1 MKCHITYLCHLPA
14 FYSHRNLIG
23 ISSEPHR
30 NLAIGFLH
38 FFREKY
44 FVDMFKY
51 QPLNVCQICTCQKKN
66 VSLCPNYTLN
76 INMTKINSNVL
87 SVFITLLL
95 IVVVVVSS
103 LTTSNIVNTL
113 QEEEQKKIELWA
125 EATRQFILAGEND
138 NIDLLLQVME
148 GNTTIP
154 VYMVDTNYNLL
165 LSRNVN
171 EPKRNVENFYVEKIN
186 ELRATQQPIEVR
198 ISDNVMQYIYY
209 EQSST
214 LRWLAYFPYIQLFVL
229 LALAGVAAI
238 ALLMVQRSE
247 KNSLWVGLSKET
259 AHQLGTPIS
268 SLNAWNELLKDNYP
282 NDPLLPQMDED
293 IRRLQMIAERF
304 SKIGSQPTLEL
315 HEVLPV
321 IQSAMNY
328 MRARTSSKI
337 EYRLEVN
344 GKSLEAKAMLCVSLF
359 EWVIENIC
367 KNAIDSMEGKGS
379 ITINLQHDDSRLYID
394 ITDTGKGIDRRNFKR
409 IFQPGYTSKK
419 RGWGLGLSLGKRIIE
434 NYHRGKL
441 FVKQSQLGVGT
452 TFRIILEQPKDC

>member
-1 MKCHITYLCHLPA
+1 MN
-14 FYSHRNLIG
+14 R
-23 ISSEPHR
+23 
-30 NLAIGFLH
+30 
-38 FFREKY
+38 
-44 FVDMFKY
+44 
-51 QPLNVCQICTCQKKN
+51 
-66 VSLCPNYTLN
+66 
-76 INMTKINSNVL
+76 INSNIL
-87 SVFITLLL
+87 SIGITLLL
-95 IVVVVVSS
+95 VIVVVVSS
-103 LTTSNIVNTL
+103 LVTSHIVE
-113 QEEEQKKIELWA
+113 QFEQEEQKKIELWA
-125 EATRQFILAGEND
+125 EATRQFILAGENE

-165 LSRNVN
+165 LSRNVP
-171 EPKRNVENFYVEKIN
+171 EPKRNVERFYIKKIN
-186 ELRATQQPIEVR
+186 ELRATQEPIEVR
-198 ISDNVMQYIYY
+198 ISDSVMQYIYY

-214 LRWLAYFPYIQLFVL
+214 LQWLSYFPYIQLVVM
-229 LALAGVAAI
+229 LALAGLAAI
-238 ALLMVQRSE
+238 TLHMVQRSE

-268 SLNAWNELLKDNYP
+268 SLNAWNELLKATYP

-304 SKIGSQPTLEL
+304 SKIGSQPTLEPC
-315 HEVLPV
+315 EVLPIV
-321 IQSAMNY
+321 QSAIDY

-337 EYRLEVN
+337 EYRLV
-344 GKSLEAKAMLCVSLF
+344 GDEAMRQQGEGARAMLCAPLF
-359 EWVIENIC
+359 EWVIENLC

-379 ITINLQHDDSRLYID
+379 ITIKLQLTENKLHID

-434 NYHRGKL
+434 DYHRGKL

-452 TFRIILEQPKDC
+452 TFRIVLEQTKDC

>member
-1 MKCHITYLCHLPA
+1 M
-14 FYSHRNLIG
+14 
-23 ISSEPHR
+23 
-30 NLAIGFLH
+30 
-38 FFREKY
+38 
-44 FVDMFKY
+44 
-51 QPLNVCQICTCQKKN
+51 
-66 VSLCPNYTLN
+66 
-76 INMTKINSNVL
+76 
-87 SVFITLLL
+87 
-95 IVVVVVSS
+95 VVVSS
-103 LTTSNIVNTL
+103 LTTSNIVNAL

-125 EATRQFILAGEND
+125 EATRQFILADEND

-154 VYMVDTNYNLL
+154 VYMVDTNYTLL
-165 LSRNVN
+165 LSRNVQ
-171 EPKRNVENFYVEKIN
+171 EPKRNVERFYFNKIN
-186 ELRATQQPIEVR
+186 ELRATQEPIEVR

-209 EQSST
+209 ETSST
-214 LRWLAYFPYIQLFVL
+214 LQWLSYFPYIQLVVM
-229 LALAGVAAI
+229 LALAGLAAI

-268 SLNAWNELLKDNYP
+268 SLNAWNELLKATYP

-304 SKIGSQPTLEL
+304 SKIGSQPKLEAC
-315 HEVLPV
+315 EVLPV
-321 IQSAMNY
+321 VQSAMDY
-328 MRARTSSKI
+328 MRARTSNKI
-337 EYRLEVN
+337 EYRLEVKGERLRAPQN
-344 GKSLEAKAMLCVSLF
+344 ATSVIGDPAEARAMLCAPLF

-379 ITINLQHDDSRLYID
+379 ITISIQTALRADRNQTASLSDRLRLSESDKIYID

-434 NYHRGKL
+434 DYHRGKL

-452 TFRIILEQPKDC
+452 TFRIVLCRIV

>member
-1 MKCHITYLCHLPA
+1 M
-14 FYSHRNLIG
+14 N
-23 ISSEPHR
+23 
-30 NLAIGFLH
+30 
-38 FFREKY
+38 
-44 FVDMFKY
+44 
-51 QPLNVCQICTCQKKN
+51 
-66 VSLCPNYTLN
+66 
-76 INMTKINSNVL
+76 KINSNIL
-87 SVFITLLL
+87 SIGITLLL
-95 IVVVVVSS
+95 VIVVVISS

-125 EATRQFILAGEND
+125 EATRQFILAGEEE
-138 NIDLLLQVME
+138 NIDLLLQVIE

-154 VYMVDTNYNLL
+154 VYMVDTAYNLL
-165 LSRNVN
+165 LSRNVR
-171 EPKRNVENFYVEKIN
+171 EPKRHVEAFYVEKIN
-186 ELRATQQPIEVR
+186 ELRATQEPIEVR
-198 ISDNVMQYIYY
+198 ISNSVMQYIYY

-214 LRWLAYFPYIQLFVL
+214 LRWLAYFPYIQLLVM
-229 LALAGVAAI
+229 LALAGLAAI

-268 SLNAWNELLKDNYP
+268 SLNAWNELLKATYP

-304 SKIGSQPTLEL
+304 SKIGSQPTLEQ

-321 IQSAMNY
+321 VQSAMDY
-328 MRARTSSKI
+328 MRARTSNKI
-337 EYRLEVN
+337 TYALHAEGTEHYQT
-344 GKSLEAKAMLCVSLF
+344 MLCVPLF

-367 KNAIDSMEGKGS
+367 KNAIDSMEGKGA
-379 ITINLQHDDSRLYID
+379 ITINIQHADNKLYID

-452 TFRIILEQPKDC
+452 TFRIVLEQSKDC

>member
-1 MKCHITYLCHLPA
+1 MKRL
-14 FYSHRNLIG
+14 
-23 ISSEPHR
+23 
-30 NLAIGFLH
+30 
-38 FFREKY
+38 
-44 FVDMFKY
+44 
-51 QPLNVCQICTCQKKN
+51 
-66 VSLCPNYTLN
+66 
-76 INMTKINSNVL
+76 NSNIL
-87 SVFITLLL
+87 SIGITLLL
-95 IVVVVVSS
+95 AIVVVVSS
-103 LTTSNIVNTL
+103 LVTSHIVE
-113 QEEEQKKIELWA
+113 QFEQEEQKKIELWA
-125 EATRQFILAGEND
+125 EATRQFILAGENE

-165 LSRNVN
+165 LSRNVP
-171 EPKRNVENFYVEKIN
+171 EPKRNVERFYIKKIN
-186 ELRATQQPIEVR
+186 ELRATQEPIEVR
-198 ISDNVMQYIYY
+198 ISDSVMQYIYY

-214 LRWLAYFPYIQLFVL
+214 LQWLSYFPYIQLVVM
-229 LALAGVAAI
+229 LALAGLAAI

-268 SLNAWNELLKDNYP
+268 SLNAWNELLKATYP

-304 SKIGSQPTLEL
+304 SKIGSQPTLEP

-321 IQSAMNY
+321 IQSAMDY
-328 MRARTSSKI
+328 MRARTSNKI
-337 EYRLEVN
+337 EYRLEVK
-344 GKSLEAKAMLCVSLF
+344 GERLEARAMLCAPLF
-359 EWVIENIC
+359 EWVIENLC

-379 ITINLQHDDSRLYID
+379 ITIKLQLTENKLHID

-434 NYHRGKL
+434 DYHRGKL

-452 TFRIILEQPKDC
+452 TFRIVLEQTKDC

>member
-1 MKCHITYLCHLPA
+1 M
-14 FYSHRNLIG
+14 
-23 ISSEPHR
+23 
-30 NLAIGFLH
+30 
-38 FFREKY
+38 
-44 FVDMFKY
+44 
-51 QPLNVCQICTCQKKN
+51 
-66 VSLCPNYTLN
+66 
-76 INMTKINSNVL
+76 
-87 SVFITLLL
+87 
-95 IVVVVVSS
+95 VVVSS
-103 LTTSNIVNTL
+103 LTTSNIVNAL

-125 EATRQFILAGEND
+125 EATRQFILADEND

-154 VYMVDTNYNLL
+154 VYMVDTNYTLL
-165 LSRNVN
+165 LSRNVP
-171 EPKRNVENFYVEKIN
+171 EPKRNVERFYFNKIN

-209 EQSST
+209 ETSST
-214 LRWLAYFPYIQLFVL
+214 LQWLSYFPYIQLVVM
-229 LALAGVAAI
+229 LALAGLAAI

-268 SLNAWNELLKDNYP
+268 SLNAWNELLKATYP

-304 SKIGSQPTLEL
+304 SKIGSQPKLEAC
-315 HEVLPV
+315 EVLPV
-321 IQSAMNY
+321 VQSAMDY
-328 MRARTSSKI
+328 MRARTSNKI
-337 EYRLEVN
+337 EYRLI
-344 GKSLEAKAMLCVSLF
+344 GDEAMRRKGERLRAPQNATSVIGAPAEARAMLCAPLF

-379 ITINLQHDDSRLYID
+379 ITIEVRRLGDEAMRREGRVIID

-419 RGWGLGLSLGKRIIE
+419 RGWGLGLSLAKRIIE
-434 NYHRGKL
+434 DYHRGKL

-452 TFRIILEQPKDC
+452 TFRIILEQAKDC

>member
-1 MKCHITYLCHLPA
+1 MP
-14 FYSHRNLIG
+14 
-23 ISSEPHR
+23 
-30 NLAIGFLH
+30 
-38 FFREKY
+38 
-44 FVDMFKY
+44 
-51 QPLNVCQICTCQKKN
+51 
-66 VSLCPNYTLN
+66 
-76 INMTKINSNVL
+76 KINSNIL
-87 SVFITLLL
+87 SVFITFLL
-95 IVVVVVSS
+95 IVVVVISS
-103 LTTSNIVNTL
+103 LVTSHIVE
-113 QEEEQKKIELWA
+113 QFEQEEQKKIELWA
-125 EATRQFILAGEND
+125 EATRQFILAGENE

-165 LSRNVN
+165 LSRNVP
-171 EPKRNVENFYVEKIN
+171 EPKRNVERFYIKKIN
-186 ELRATQQPIEVR
+186 ELRATQEPIEVR
-198 ISDNVMQYIYY
+198 ISDSVMQYIYY

-214 LRWLAYFPYIQLFVL
+214 LQWLSYFPYIQLVVM
-229 LALAGVAAI
+229 LALAGLAAI

-268 SLNAWNELLKDNYP
+268 SLNAWNELLKATYP

-304 SKIGSQPTLEL
+304 SKIGSQPTLEPREL
-315 HEVLPV
+315 LPIV
-321 IQSAMNY
+321 QSAIDY

-337 EYRLEVN
+337 EYRLVGN
-344 GKSLEAKAMLCVSLF
+344 EAMRQQGEGARAMLCAPLF
-359 EWVIENIC
+359 EWVIENLC

-379 ITINLQHDDSRLYID
+379 ITIKLQLAENKLHID

-434 NYHRGKL
+434 DYHRGKL

-452 TFRIILEQPKDC
+452 TFRIVLEHTKDC